1 MATEAAERLEI
12 LSLVVAFAPG
22 AQGLR
27 FLGRAD
33 SLPPVGVLFVAQR
46 CPDEEVAAAAEAVE
60 LRAPLPSRIDHL
72 GSTKRWEP

>member
-1 MATEAAERLEI
+1 MSGCSAFHRRRLSSRAALASEAAERLEI

-46 CPDEEVAAAAEAVE
+46 CPDEEVAAAAEAV
-60 LRAPLPSRIDHL
+60 P
-72 GSTKRWEP
+72 